1 MYIELMNHQT
11 TRNCNGEKQLDGHL
25 LNDGDML
32 FVSSSSNHPT
42 YSCILDS
49 ACSYHTTLDK
59 DLLDNYMFVN
69 SDSFMI
75 GNDDPCCYPFFGFP
89 QNKIRKYKKY
99 IKKNIRKKS
108 KKIIG
113 ARKGCWNTKKGQNWL
128 RFKNAKD

>member
-1 MYIELMNHQT
+1 MRRTNGVSKTWRLLHVDLFGKYAIKEGIMYIELMNHQT

-89 QNKIRKYKKY
+89 QNKIRK
-99 IKKNIRKKS
+99 
-108 KKIIG
+108 
-113 ARKGCWNTKKGQNWL
+113 
-128 RFKNAKD
+128 